1 MKKPVTLSQTEA
13 DRLLNMLKR
22 SLVSK
27 VNFPLKRED
36 VEFNVIGEEKQDV
49 FAINIFRGK
58 LNHLRYNIGARIIKN
73 DVMLLELHIN
83 PSNAHINP
91 DGEKI
96 KGSHWHIYR
105 EGYGRLWAFPA
116 EDINSELFIENTIT
130 FLNRFHVIEQPTIH
144 QQIELI

>member
-130 FLNRFHVIEQPTIH
+130 FLNRFHVIEQPAIH